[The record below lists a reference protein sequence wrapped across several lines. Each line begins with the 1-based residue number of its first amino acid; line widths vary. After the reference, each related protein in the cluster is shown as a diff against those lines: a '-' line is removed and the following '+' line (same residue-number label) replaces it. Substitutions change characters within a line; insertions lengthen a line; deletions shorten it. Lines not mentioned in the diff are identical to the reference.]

1 MVPYATTYRQNRM
14 ALDVNSLKDDV
25 DIDDA
30 VINVVP
36 TQGAL
41 VLANFTARV
50 GERALLTLIRYG
62 KPLPFGATVSIAG
75 AAEEGIVG
83 DDGEVYLSGLSPQGT
98 LKAQWGPQ
106 PDQQCL
112 THYHLP
118 DVSQPLA
125 RQHLECR

>member
-1 MVPYATTYRQNRM
+1 PGIHTDSRGYAVVPYATTYRQNRM

-50 GERALLTLIRYG
+50 GERALLTLSRYG
-62 KPLPFGATVSIAG
+62 KPLPFG
-75 AAEEGIVG
+75 
-83 DDGEVYLSGLSPQGT
+83 
-98 LKAQWGPQ
+98 
-106 PDQQCL
+106 
-112 THYHLP
+112 
-118 DVSQPLA
+118 
-125 RQHLECR
+125 